1 MKNLLCLLALAAATA
16 ATAAAQNYPQS
27 HSQLP
32 TGLTVGE
39 TAWTVI
45 PLYFFN
51 ASGIAGGGGGGG
63 RIASSR
69 DPAVPTHVA
78 NAIADARSSFGD
90 GGRGGQGY
98 VVYGKGGWRAASVK
112 LTNTGAKGIKR
123 VHFDFVF
130 TYPQTGAE
138 VLRLAVRSPKRLRA
152 GQTRLFRKEVKAS
165 KTNRRGDGARLSVE
179 VKEIVYADGSVW
191 RPRS

>member
-1 MKNLLCLLALAAATA
+1 MKNLLCLLALATATA
-16 ATAAAQNYPQS
+16 ATAAAQNYPQPY
-27 HSQLP
+27 SQLP

-51 ASGIAGGGGGGG
+51 ASGIAGGDGHGDQGFVV
-63 RIASSR
+63 R
-69 DPAVPTHVA
+69 D
-78 NAIADARSSFGD
+78 
-90 GGRGGQGY
+90 
-98 VVYGKGGWRAASVK
+98 GGWRAASVK

-130 TYPQTGAE
+130 TYPQTGVE

>member
-16 ATAAAQNYPQS
+16 ATAAAQNYPQPYT
-27 HSQLP
+27 QLP

-51 ASGIAGGGGGGG
+51 ASGFAG
-63 RIASSR
+63 
-69 DPAVPTHVA
+69 
-78 NAIADARSSFGD
+78 GD
-90 GGRGGQGY
+90 GGRGDQGY
-98 VVYGKGGWRAASVK
+98 VVYGEGSWRAASVK

-152 GQTRLFRKEVKAS
+152 GQTRLFRKEVKGS